1 MDLRSA
7 GHAILKHLR
16 KRSGAAFGATLY
28 RDLVLFG
35 ATGCDVD
42 NMSMSFIMCMLFV
55 SVRGGARWFSKPK
68 NGLKIRRPQG
78 RGGSNPPPGTN

>member
-1 MDLRSA
+1 MDYLVFSEIFRSCRGVVDLRSA

-35 ATGCDVD
+35 ATVCDVD
-42 NMSMSFIMCMLFV
+42 NVSMSFI
-55 SVRGGARWFSKPK
+55 
-68 NGLKIRRPQG
+68 I
-78 RGGSNPPPGTN
+78 